1 MGLADEGPESVRNL
15 RIWQD
20 GMALVREAYTLTGE
34 WPKAEIFGLT
44 SQVRRAAVSVPANLA
59 EGRGRGTPAE
69 MARFA
74 QVALGSLYE
83 LDTLL
88 QIACEN
94 GLAEREQVHPLR
106 QRLSTLSRQ
115 ISSFIVAKRR
125 PKRKPTSYHLPPTTC

>member
-1 MGLADEGPESVRNL
+1 MVGGRRWVVGIADEGPESVRNL

-20 GMALVREAYTLTGE
+20 GMELVRDTYRLTGE

-44 SQVRRAAVSVPANLA
+44 SQVRRAAVSIPANLA
-59 EGRGRGTPAE
+59 EGRGRGTQAE

-88 QIACEN
+88 QIASDN
-94 GLAEREQVHPLR
+94 GLAEPDRVKPVR

-115 ISSFIVAKRR
+115 ISSFILAKRS
-125 PKRKPTSYHLPPTTC
+125 KR